1 MPFSRISVR
10 NIWNLSH
17 NPTIKTTIKNFS
29 SVIHKN
35 IRSEHFLQIII
46 KVSVAEFV
54 FSKIP
59 YFQHILLEHLWTNA
73 FELWK
78 FFFQEHLILDIKT
91 TFRLQKP
98 HCKYFWWKHIKNE
111 NCKCYLG
118 NKNQNAML
126 LVLSRSDVHFGFEH
140 PFLCAWSGAQIKL
153 LARKIGRL
161 ERNLSSPEHEL
172 KLRNRW
178 SNFLI

>member
-1 MPFSRISVR
+1 M
-10 NIWNLSH
+10 
-17 NPTIKTTIKNFS
+17 
-29 SVIHKN
+29 
-35 IRSEHFLQIII
+35 
-46 KVSVAEFV
+46 AEFV

-118 NKNQNAML
+118 NKDQNAML

-140 PFLCAWSGAQIKL
+140 PFLCARSGAQIKL